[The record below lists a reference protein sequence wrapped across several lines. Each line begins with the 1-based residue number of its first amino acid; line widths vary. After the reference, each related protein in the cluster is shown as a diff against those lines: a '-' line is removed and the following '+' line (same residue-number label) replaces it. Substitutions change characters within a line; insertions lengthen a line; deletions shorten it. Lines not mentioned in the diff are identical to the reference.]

1 MFNCVLPVEQ
11 VNVLRALGAEIIR
24 TPTSAGFE
32 SPESHLR
39 VADRLNR
46 EMPNSHIL
54 DQVKHLPPLS
64 FLPTTRL
71 TGIFDPGPTQT
82 DRQTD
87 NHRETDRE
95 THTQRHVGQQQNCV
109 TPMTANP

>member
-54 DQVKHLPPLS
+54 DQVKHLPVSHPFNF
-64 FLPTTRL
+64 FLPLDLQEYLIQDPHRL
-71 TGIFDPGPTQT
+71 T
-82 DRQTD
+82 DRQTITE
-87 NHRETDRE
+87 RQTDRH
-95 THTQRHVGQQQNCV
+95 THND
-109 TPMTANP
+109 M

>member
-82 DRQTD
+82 DRQSQ
-87 NHRETDRE
+87 RDRQRD
-95 THTQRHVGQQQNCV
+95 THT
-109 TPMTANP
+109 MTCRPAAKLCNTYDSES